1 MRKLRSKKERKRRK
15 RIIVTTLLILGLLFS
30 SLIIY
35 KCYIYFDEQGKI
47 ENTELSISK
56 KVSVEAIGNSCNVS
70 DGYIK
75 LYIPSEFKK
84 NNSIN
89 VSWYDLNYTGIDKRD
104 AAISFLEVDD
114 FKKNIGS
121 INDKKTDFKILERNN
136 IKTGYDLIKYY
147 YDNQEKKVT
156 ILTSQDKIKLNR
168 MAIKYIGSLATSLD
182 ITLLDGDIK
191 GVLFES
197 EKMYHVV
204 VYFSDYTYVVDFHNE
219 MIDYFDY
226 DMVLKYIRKIEFNE

>member
-1 MRKLRSKKERKRRK
+1 M
-15 RIIVTTLLILGLLFS
+15 
-30 SLIIY
+30 
-35 KCYIYFDEQGKI
+35 
-47 ENTELSISK
+47 
-56 KVSVEAIGNSCNVS
+56 
-70 DGYIK
+70 
-75 LYIPSEFKK
+75 
-84 NNSIN
+84 
-89 VSWYDLNYTGIDKRD
+89 
-104 AAISFLEVDD
+104 
-114 FKKNIGS
+114 
-121 INDKKTDFKILERNN
+121 
-136 IKTGYDLIKYY
+136 IKYY

-226 DMVLKYIRKIEFNE
+226 DMVLKYIRMIEFNE